1 MKKLVVLMAVLVMLV
16 PSAVSAQKAEE
27 THPLYKKDMKL
38 IPKDVIIHQLKPQQ
52 EAQPEQQQAPEPAEP
67 EALPAQREAQP
78 QTMAPA
84 KPSRLSTPATPAP
97 QPGGAVVFSS
107 DAILFEFG
115 SAKLRSASI
124 PQLRE
129 IAAALTDPQLA
140 ALPFFYVDG
149 HTCDIGTDANNCRL
163 AYNRAQSVIDY
174 LVRDGGVS
182 PAKLRARGFGPNDP
196 MMPNSSEENRKQN
209 RRVVLKS
216 GSVTLAR
223 DRQLI
228 CRESDWGGRAAG
240 APRRESGSDPDME
253 MEPHEPVFSGLNQ
266 FPDGYTFYEDS
277 SSMRRKGLEDKKEM
291 KPGQVPAKPAKPLA
305 PRGFKKIEVQKDQ
318 IEPAKEAPKA
328 GPAAR

>member
-1 MKKLVVLMAVLVMLV
+1 MKKLVVLMAVLVMLA
-16 PSAVSAQKAEE
+16 PAAVSAQRAEE
-27 THPLYKKDMKL
+27 PHPLYKKDMKL

-52 EAQPEQQQAPEPAEP
+52 EAPPAQQQTPAPAEP
-67 EALPAQREAQP
+67 EALPSAREAQP

-84 KPSRLSTPATPAP
+84 QPPRLTAPATPAAP
-97 QPGGAVVFSS
+97 SGGAVVFSS

-115 SAKLRSASI
+115 SAKLRQASI

-129 IAAALTDPQLA
+129 IAGALNDPQLA

-174 LVRDGGVS
+174 LIKEGGVS
-182 PAKLRARGFGPNDP
+182 PAKLKARGFGPNDP
-196 MMPNSSEENRKQN
+196 MVANSSEDNRRQN

-240 APRRESGSDPDME
+240 APRSESRSDPDME
-253 MEPHEPVFSGLNQ
+253 MEPHEPVFGGLG
-266 FPDGYTFYEDS
+266 PIKDEYTFFEDAT
-277 SSMRRKGLEDKKEM
+277 SMRRKGMDDKKEM
-291 KPGQVPAKPAKPLA
+291 KPGQVPAKPAKPEA
-305 PRGFKKIEVQKDQ
+305 PRGFKKMEVQKDQ

-328 GPAAR
+328 GPAVK